1 MSEGP
6 RWSRDSRQIVFTAR
20 VSGTP
25 QIYIVNADGGPPRL
39 LPTIATGASSPS
51 WSADGRWIYFVDD
64 SFAAQAIWKV
74 GAAGEPARK
83 LANNGDAPQ
92 ESPDGSRVLFSR
104 EMTDDT
110 TLLWSASVDGG
121 DERAVAGMP
130 PISGAWLSTRNGI
143 YFIDNTPIRPTLNL
157 FDPAS
162 HAIRRIAQLRGR
174 TEPWQGA
181 QHHRRRPHAGLC
193 RQ

>member
-1 MSEGP
+1 M
-6 RWSRDSRQIVFTAR
+6 
-20 VSGTP
+20 
-25 QIYIVNADGGPPRL
+25 NADGGPPRL

-162 HAIRRIAQLRGR
+162 HAIRRIAHLGDEQSRGGDSASPPTATR
-174 TEPWQGA
+174 WFMPTVTQPKRISCSWKAFSRCLTSGV
-181 QHHRRRPHAGLC
+181 
-193 RQ
+193 